1 MSSRIH
7 QATSAVPEI
16 DSVIASTSRTPFTEE
31 LTEVK
36 LRKMDKLRLPEYKPG
51 GDPVEH
57 LTAFNIAVARARLAP
72 DERDAGYCQLFI
84 ETLNEQALTWFSGLE
99 ENSIRSFK
107 ELSSAFLKT
116 YIMFTKRE
124 ATASTLWNLKQ
135 TKDQNLRDYMERF
148 KSVVS
153 RINIPDPHRRRCLEE
168 QSPCG
173 ISRRTSSACSKRQNN
188 RKNGLLYV
196 VDENGKKWNTFHRE
210 TDPPSESPRAT
221 APATVAQVDSA
232 AGSSRTPPG
241 LTKSCKLHGVKGHD
255 TSECK
260 TLFAQFLSSLESGEI
275 KIPPPKPKSENSWS
289 RNKDRKNQRK
299 NQARPRQDDKKPKVA
314 EQIPHQDDDG
324 DASADEDPP
333 AARQR
338 IEVIRAQPESSSDEE
353 SDLEEASTRW
363 TYVYSSNERP
373 RQRMTRLPDH
383 PISESSSMLKELS
396 IR

>member
-7 QATSAVPEI
+7 QATSAAPEI

-72 DERDAGYCQLFI
+72 EERDAGYCQLFV

-99 ENSIRSFK
+99 ENSISSFK

-124 ATASTLWNLKQ
+124 ATASSLWNLKQ
-135 TKDQNLRDYMERF
+135 TKDQSLRNYMERF

-153 RINIPDPHRRRCLEE
+153 RINIPDHIAVDALRNNLLVECRFREDLYRC
-168 QSPCG
+168 P
-173 ISRRTSSACSKRQNN
+173 TSSLQDAVARSHNFIRMEEDTKAIMSKHNSAKQSVPKNAATAHVEPRQHAASYKHN

-210 TDPPSESPRAT
+210 TDPPSESP
-221 APATVAQVDSA
+221 
-232 AGSSRTPPG
+232 
-241 LTKSCKLHGVKGHD
+241 
-255 TSECK
+255 
-260 TLFAQFLSSLESGEI
+260 
-275 KIPPPKPKSENSWS
+275 
-289 RNKDRKNQRK
+289 
-299 NQARPRQDDKKPKVA
+299 
-314 EQIPHQDDDG
+314 
-324 DASADEDPP
+324 
-333 AARQR
+333 
-338 IEVIRAQPESSSDEE
+338 
-353 SDLEEASTRW
+353 
-363 TYVYSSNERP
+363 
-373 RQRMTRLPDH
+373 
-383 PISESSSMLKELS
+383 
-396 IR
+396 